1 MIKAIL
7 TSFAALVLVAG
18 AASHADAANQ
28 KKKRQ
33 HAGHY
38 NIQPSPK
45 STYGYRSHA
54 SGNGSGNGSGDY
66 YEHLLDKVPFGSKKW
81 WSIYEEQ
88 HGAPD
93 G

>member
-7 TSFAALVLVAG
+7 TAFAALLVVAG
-18 AASHADAANQ
+18 AASHADAASQ

-38 NIQPSPK
+38 SSQPSPK
-45 STYGYRSHA
+45 SSYGYRSPD
-54 SGNGSGNGSGDY
+54 SGNGSGDY

-88 HGAPD
+88 HGSPD
-93 G
+93 